1 MNIPDKLYFNIREV
15 SEMVGVES
23 HVLRFWEKQIET
35 LNPNKRTSG
44 QRAYRKKD
52 VEHILKIR
60 NLLYD
65 KKFTI
70 AGANQELRNNK
81 DTRIKISRSGGAS
94 QLLNGIRSKLIQLK
108 TKIREDQSLI

>member
-35 LNPNKRTSG
+35 LNPNKRKSG
-44 QRAYRKKD
+44 RRAYRKKD
-52 VEHILKIR
+52 VEYILKVK

-70 AGANQELRNNK
+70 AGANQELKNSK
-81 DTRIKISRSGGAS
+81 DTRIKISRSGGAP
-94 QLLNGIRSKLIQLK
+94 QLLNAVRSKLTELK
-108 TKIREDQSLI
+108 TKILEDQLLI